1 MRADSPRCHHT
12 LPLHT
17 VHRVLPHGHNQH
29 DCKQQRYTYT
39 NAYEED
45 ANAEETR
52 VFIPAYE
59 RKAQKGHNGPRS
71 QIGVYNEVSRGV
83 E

>member
-29 DCKQQRYTYT
+29 DYKQQGYTYT
-39 NAYEED
+39 NPYEG
-45 ANAEETR
+45 TR
-52 VFIPAYE
+52 TQ
-59 RKAQKGHNGPRS
+59 RKRVYLFRRTKGKHKKGIMDPVAR
-71 QIGVYNEVSRGV
+71 
-83 E
+83 

>member
-1 MRADSPRCHHT
+1 MRPDSPRRCHT
-12 LPLHT
+12 VPLHT
-17 VHRVLPHGHNQH
+17 VHRVPDQH
-29 DCKQQRYTYT
+29 ERVLTPTRAQIRDHRRTS
-39 NAYEED
+39 D
-45 ANAEETR
+45 EETR
-52 VFIPAYE
+52 VFIPVYA